1 MKNRFAAAKLRQQ
14 IKNNATVIRLR
25 EADMTPAEVLALKSK
40 QGDPMNAPLDVQDKP
55 GFYTLTLTSVDG
67 IIIPEQFKNKPGQ
80 SG

>member
-1 MKNRFAAAKLRQQ
+1 MKSRFAAAKLRQQ

-80 SG
+80 NG

>member
-1 MKNRFAAAKLRQQ
+1 
-14 IKNNATVIRLR
+14 
-25 EADMTPAEVLALKSK
+25 MTPAEVLALKSK